1 MKTPYFKSTR
11 QTSGDKIYPVHLI
24 AQNRA
29 GFKNLLKIVSSAH
42 LDASGGD
49 DPHQDLDD
57 LEGKTEGL
65 ILMTGGAEGPLGALI
80 KDGRTAE
87 AEALLETLKGLFPGR
102 LYIEIQRHG
111 MDIEKKTEEGFLEL
125 AYGMDLPL
133 VATNNANFINED
145 MYRAH
150 DALLCIAAGTYV
162 AETERRHLTP
172 EHRLKTADEMCTL
185 FDDLPEALENT
196 VHISKRSAYA
206 PEGHDPIL
214 PNFRSAEALSEAD
227 LLKKD
232 AEKGLEGLLD
242 NQVYQ
247 KAENE
252 EAREAT
258 AKPYRERLAFELNV
272 ITKMGF
278 PGYFLIVADFIQW
291 AKDHNIPVGPGRGSG
306 AGSVVA
312 WALGITDLD
321 PLRFGLLFERFL
333 NPERVSMPDFDID
346 FCQEKRDQVIHY
358 VQEKYGYNNVAQIIT
373 FGSMNA
379 RGVLRDVGRV
389 LQQPYPVT
397 DRLSKMIPNNPAA
410 PTTLGEALKIEPR
423 LKHEYQNDEL
433 TKEVINRAL
442 KLEGLFRHASTHA
455 AGVVIGDRPLQEI
468 IPLYRDPRSTMP
480 VTGYSMKWA
489 EKAGLVKFDF
499 LGLKTLTVLQKTI
512 EFIKASGT
520 EVDLGA
526 LPLNDTK
533 SYELIARGDTAGVF
547 QLEGSGMRQSL
558 RALKPDK
565 FEDIIAMVALYRP
578 GPMDNIPSYI
588 NRKHG
593 TEEVD
598 CLHEWLEPVLEETH
612 GVIIY
617 QEQVMEIAKVLAQN
631 DELTKEVIN
640 RALKLEGLFRHA
652 STHAAGVVIGDR
664 PLQEIIPLYRDPRST
679 MPVTGYSMKW
689 AEKAGLVKFDFLGL
703 KTLTVLQKTI
713 EFIKASGTE
722 VDLGA
727 LPLNDTKSYE
737 LIARGDT
744 AGVFQLEGS
753 GMRQSLRALK
763 PDKFEDIIAMVALY
777 RPGPMDNI
785 PSYINR
791 KHGTEEVDC
800 LHEWL
805 EPVLEETHGVII
817 YQEQVM
823 EIAKVLAGYS
833 LGEADLLR
841 RAMGKK
847 IQSEMDAQRK
857 RFIDGA
863 KEKGVP
869 EPKASHIFDL
879 VNKFAGYGFNK
890 SHAAA
895 YALIAY
901 QTAYF
906 KANFPVEFMAAT
918 LSLERDNT
926 DKLNML
932 VREVR
937 AMKIPLYPPDINA
950 SNANFSVEGEAEAKG
965 IRYALAAVKNVGA
978 KAMES
983 IVHERLEN
991 GPFKNIHEVME
1002 RIEITSV
1009 NKRQMENLAYAGA
1022 FDSLNPNRAQ
1032 NLGALD
1038 MLLKHAHAC
1047 HEARISNQVHLFASD
1062 EESPVPRIP
1071 LPEIEEW
1078 EPAQI
1083 LKNERNAIGFFFTSH
1098 PLETYSEILAKR
1110 GVRQSVELLTNP
1122 SLSGQKTVKMAGIV
1136 EDLQERKAAKS
1147 GKMFAFLAMSDAAG
1161 TFEALVFGDT
1171 LTEIRGAIE
1180 EDLPLL
1186 LDVSV
1191 DKSDSDD
1198 TPRLIVRD
1206 FELFDPE
1213 RLARNAELMVSVE
1226 GEEALDAIKG
1236 VLEKHKG
1243 GRGIVTL
1250 SILAQD
1256 EEREV
1261 QIRLSE
1267 PFKVTPALQG
1277 AIKSFPGVT
1286 DARVTYK

>member
-1 MKTPYFKSTR
+1 MGPTKFVHLSFKSAYSLAEGAIHIKDITAWATAEGMPALAVTDTNNLFGALEFSETLKSAGIQPIIGCALSLKTPYFKSTR
-11 QTSGDKIYPVHLI
+11 QTSGDKTYPVHLI
-24 AQNRA
+24 AQNRT

-42 LDASGGD
+42 LEQESGD

-57 LEGKTEGL
+57 LKGKTEGL

-80 KDGRTAE
+80 KDGRTEE
-87 AEALLETLKGLFPGR
+87 AKALTKTLGTLFPGR

-111 MDIEKKTEEGFLEL
+111 MDIEKQTEEGFLEL
-125 AYGMDLPL
+125 AYDLELPL
-133 VATNNANFINED
+133 VATNNANFINKD

-172 EHRLKTADEMCTL
+172 EHRLKTAEEMAEL
-185 FDDLPEALENT
+185 FADLPEALENT
-196 VHISKRSAYA
+196 VHIARRSSYA
-206 PEGHDPIL
+206 PEGYDPML
-214 PNFRSAEALSEAD
+214 PNFNPGGELSEAD

-232 AEKGLEGLLD
+232 AEKGLERLLET
-242 NQVYQ
+242 QVYQ
-247 KAENE
+247 KGED
-252 EAREAT
+252 EAAQEAT

-312 WALGITDLD
+312 WALRITDLD

-423 LKHEYQNDEL
+423 LKQEYQNDEL
-433 TKEVINRAL
+433 TKEVIDRAL

-499 LGLKTLTVLQKTI
+499 LGLKTLTVLQQTI
-512 EFIKASGT
+512 NFIKASGT
-520 EVDLGA
+520 EVDLEK

-598 CLHEWLEPVLEETH
+598 CLHE
-612 GVIIY
+612 G
-617 QEQVMEIAKVLAQN
+617 
-631 DELTKEVIN
+631 
-640 RALKLEGLFRHA
+640 
-652 STHAAGVVIGDR
+652 
-664 PLQEIIPLYRDPRST
+664 
-679 MPVTGYSMKW
+679 
-689 AEKAGLVKFDFLGL
+689 
-703 KTLTVLQKTI
+703 
-713 EFIKASGTE
+713 
-722 VDLGA
+722 
-727 LPLNDTKSYE
+727 
-737 LIARGDT
+737 
-744 AGVFQLEGS
+744 
-753 GMRQSLRALK
+753 
-763 PDKFEDIIAMVALY
+763 
-777 RPGPMDNI
+777 
-785 PSYINR
+785 
-791 KHGTEEVDC
+791 
-800 LHEWL
+800 L

-847 IQSEMDAQRK
+847 IQAEMDAQRK

-906 KANFPVEFMAAT
+906 KANYPIEFMAAT

-926 DKLNML
+926 DKLNFL
-932 VREVR
+932 VREIR

-950 SNANFSVEGEAEAKG
+950 SEANFSVEGGGEAKG

-983 IVHERLEN
+983 IVRERVEN
-991 GPFKNIHEVME
+991 GPFKNVHEVME
-1002 RIEITSV
+1002 RIEITAV
-1009 NKRQMENLAYAGA
+1009 NKRQMEKLVCAGA

-1032 NLGALD
+1032 TFGALD

-1047 HEARISNQVHLFASD
+1047 HEARISNQVNLFAGD
-1062 EESPVPRIP
+1062 DESPVPRMP
-1071 LPEIEEW
+1071 LPELEEW
-1078 EPAQI
+1078 EQAQV
-1083 LKNERNAIGFFFTSH
+1083 LKNERDAIGFFFTSH
-1098 PLETYSEILAKR
+1098 PLEAYAEILAKR
-1110 GVRQSVELLTNP
+1110 GVRQSHELLTNP
-1122 SLSGQKTVKMAGIV
+1122 SLIGQTVKAAGIV

-1147 GKMFAFLAMSDAAG
+1147 GKIFAFLAMSDSSG

-1171 LTEIRGAIE
+1171 LTEIRSAIE

-1191 DKSDSDD
+1191 DKSDTDD
-1198 TPRLIVRD
+1198 TPRLIVRG

-1213 RLARNAELMVSVE
+1213 RLVRNAELMVSI
-1226 GEEALDAIKG
+1226 EAESALNSIKG

-1243 GRGIVTL
+1243 GRGIVTF
-1250 SILAQD
+1250 SILAHD

-1267 PFKVTPALQG
+1267 TFRVTPELQG
-1277 AIKSFPGVT
+1277 AIKSFPGVS

>member
-1 MKTPYFKSTR
+1 MGSTKFVHLSFKSAYSLAEGAIHIKDIAAWAKAEGMPAIAITDTNNLFGALEFSETLKGAGVQPIIGCALSLKTPYFKSTR

-80 KDGRTAE
+80 KDGRPAE

-111 MDIEKKTEEGFLEL
+111 MDIEKETEEGFLEL

-133 VATNNANFINED
+133 VATNNANFINAD

-214 PNFRSAEALSEAD
+214 PNFRSTEALSEAD

-252 EAREAT
+252 ETKEAT

-389 LQQPYPVT
+389 LQQPYPIT

-423 LKHEYQNDEL
+423 LKHEY
-433 TKEVINRAL
+433 
-442 KLEGLFRHASTHA
+442 
-455 AGVVIGDRPLQEI
+455 
-468 IPLYRDPRSTMP
+468 
-480 VTGYSMKWA
+480 
-489 EKAGLVKFDF
+489 
-499 LGLKTLTVLQKTI
+499 
-512 EFIKASGT
+512 
-520 EVDLGA
+520 
-526 LPLNDTK
+526 
-533 SYELIARGDTAGVF
+533 
-547 QLEGSGMRQSL
+547 
-558 RALKPDK
+558 
-565 FEDIIAMVALYRP
+565 
-578 GPMDNIPSYI
+578 
-588 NRKHG
+588 
-593 TEEVD
+593 
-598 CLHEWLEPVLEETH
+598 
-612 GVIIY
+612 
-617 QEQVMEIAKVLAQN
+617 QN

-1098 PLETYSEILAKR
+1098 PLETYGEILAKR

-1122 SLSGQKTVKMAGIV
+1122 SLIGQTVKAAGIV

-1147 GKMFAFLAMSDAAG
+1147 GKMFAFLAMSDSAG
-1161 TFEALVFGDT
+1161 TFEALVFGET

-1198 TPRLIVRD
+1198 TPRLIVRG

-1286 DARVTYK
+1286 DARVSYK

>member
-1 MKTPYFKSTR
+1 MGPTKFVHLSFKSAYSLSEGAIHIKDIAAWAVAQGMPAVAITDTNNLFGALEFSETLKSAGIQPIIGCALSLKTPYFKSSR
-11 QTSGDKIYPVHLI
+11 QTSGDKTYPIHLI
-24 AQNRA
+24 AQNRE
-29 GFKNLLKIVSSAH
+29 GFKNLLKLVSSAH

-49 DPHQDLDD
+49 DPHQDLED
-57 LEGKTEGL
+57 LKGKTEGL

-80 KDGRTAE
+80 KDGRSEE
-87 AEALLETLKGLFPGR
+87 AKSLVETLKTLFPGR

-111 MDIEKKTEEGFLEL
+111 MDLEKETEEGFLEL
-125 AYGMDLPL
+125 AYGMELPL
-133 VATNNANFINED
+133 VATNNANFIGED

-162 AETERRHLTP
+162 AERERRHLTP
-172 EHRLKTADEMCTL
+172 EHRLKTADEMCAL
-185 FDDLPEALENT
+185 FADLPEALENT
-196 VHISKRSAYA
+196 VHIARRSSYA
-206 PEGHDPIL
+206 PEGYDPIL
-214 PNFRSAEALSEAD
+214 PNFNSGGDLSEAD

-232 AEKGLEGLLD
+232 AEKGLERLLVT
-242 NQVYQ
+242 QVYQ
-247 KAENE
+247 KGQDE
-252 EAREAT
+252 EAKEAT

-291 AKDHNIPVGPGRGSG
+291 AKDHTIPVGPGRGSG

-512 EFIKASGT
+512 DFIKASGT
-520 EVDLGA
+520 EVELGA
-526 LPLNDTK
+526 LPLND
-533 SYELIARGDTAGVF
+533 A
-547 QLEGSGMRQSL
+547 
-558 RALKPDK
+558 
-565 FEDIIAMVALYRP
+565 
-578 GPMDNIPSYI
+578 
-588 NRKHG
+588 
-593 TEEVD
+593 
-598 CLHEWLEPVLEETH
+598 
-612 GVIIY
+612 
-617 QEQVMEIAKVLAQN
+617 
-631 DELTKEVIN
+631 
-640 RALKLEGLFRHA
+640 
-652 STHAAGVVIGDR
+652 
-664 PLQEIIPLYRDPRST
+664 
-679 MPVTGYSMKW
+679 
-689 AEKAGLVKFDFLGL
+689 
-703 KTLTVLQKTI
+703 
-713 EFIKASGTE
+713 
-722 VDLGA
+722 
-727 LPLNDTKSYE
+727 KSYE

-869 EPKASHIFDL
+869 EVKASHIFDL

-926 DKLNML
+926 DKLNTL

-937 AMKIPLYPPDINA
+937 AMKIPLYPPDINV
-950 SNANFSVEGEAEAKG
+950 SEANFSVEGEGTAKG

-983 IVHERLEN
+983 IVHERAEN

-1032 NLGALD
+1032 TLGALD

-1047 HEARISNQVHLFASD
+1047 HDARISNQVHLFAGD
-1062 EESPVPRIP
+1062 EESPVPRMP
-1071 LPEIEEW
+1071 LPEIDPW
-1078 EPAQI
+1078 EQAQT
-1083 LKNERNAIGFFFTSH
+1083 LKNERNAIGFFFTAH

-1110 GVRQSVELLTNP
+1110 GVRQSDELLTNP
-1122 SLSGQKTVKMAGIV
+1122 SLIGQTVKAAGIV

-1147 GKMFAFLAMSDAAG
+1147 GKIFAFLAMSDASG

-1171 LTEIRGAIE
+1171 LSQIRSAIE

-1198 TPRLIVRD
+1198 TPRLIVRG

-1213 RLARNAELMVSVE
+1213 RLAQNAEMRISVE
-1226 GEEALDAIKG
+1226 SAEALETVKSL
-1236 VLEKHKG
+1236 LEKHQG
-1243 GRGIVTL
+1243 GRGKVFL
-1250 SILAQD
+1250 SIIAG
-1256 EEREV
+1256 EVEREV